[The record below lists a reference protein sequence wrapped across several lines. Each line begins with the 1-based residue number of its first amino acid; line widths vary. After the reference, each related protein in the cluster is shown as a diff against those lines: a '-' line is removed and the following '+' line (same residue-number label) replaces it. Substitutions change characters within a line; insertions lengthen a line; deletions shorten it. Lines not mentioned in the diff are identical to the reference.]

1 MKETYLP
8 TKAKALLD
16 EFESAF
22 SNTWDAAQD
31 ILYYIED
38 AYDGD
43 RAEFMEN
50 ALHNSDYSTI
60 AKALKVIFDF
70 SEN

>member
-31 ILYYIED
+31 ILFYIED

-43 RAEFMEN
+43 RSEFMEN
-50 ALHNSDYSTI
+50 ALRNSDYHTV
-60 AKALKVIFDF
+60 AQALQAIFAF

>member
-22 SNTWDAAQD
+22 TNAWDAAQD
-31 ILYYIED
+31 ILFYIED

-43 RAEFMEN
+43 RSEFMEN
-50 ALHNSDYSTI
+50 ALNNCDYHTV
-60 AKALKVIFDF
+60 AQALQAIFAF